1 MSTSTS
7 SPSPPAPQLT
17 VLPEAGRG
25 EQKNRTRS
33 ASRPLPAELRAAFF
47 DGIWDLAWG
56 GTFFRVTIPHDGR
69 LFDRFGRGS
78 GVSHRHGLVILWL
91 MAGAFRFNEVAK
103 LRTEQVDWAGATVHV
118 QRSKN
123 GLAPVRAVDRNLI
136 EATQAWRRRFRIS
149 SALVLPSR
157 EGSQLNCNVFNRDVM
172 GPLGELFGCKLS
184 THSLRDTSS
193 QELLRIAEQ
202 RGLGIKAVQESLGHR
217 NLNSTETYLRKQRV
231 GEICINLSSIGAI
244 E

>member
-1 MSTSTS
+1 
-7 SPSPPAPQLT
+7 
-17 VLPEAGRG
+17 
-25 EQKNRTRS
+25 
-33 ASRPLPAELRAAFF
+33 LPAELRAAFF
-47 DGIWDLAWG
+47 DCIWDLAWG
-56 GTFFRVTIPHDGR
+56 GTFFRVSIPHDGR

-136 EATQAWRRRFRIS
+136 EATLAWRRRFRIG

-172 GPLGELFGCKLS
+172 GPLGDLFGCKLS

-231 GEICINLSSIGAI
+231 GEICINLSSIGA
-244 E
+244 ES

>member
-1 MSTSTS
+1 MSTSKQNPS
-7 SPSPPAPQLT
+7 SKAP
-17 VLPEAGRG
+17 LPEAGRG
-25 EQKNRTRS
+25 ERKIKGAKTRS
-33 ASRPLPAELRAAFF
+33 ASRPLPAETRAAFF
-47 DGIWDLAWG
+47 DCIWDLAWG
-56 GTFFRVTIPHDGR
+56 GTFFRMTIPHDGR

-103 LRTEQVDWAGATVHV
+103 LRTEQVDWAGSTVHV
-118 QRSKN
+118 QRSKR

-136 EATQAWRRRFRIS
+136 EATLAWRRRFGIS
-149 SALVLPSR
+149 GALVLPSR
-157 EGSQLNCNVFNRDVM
+157 EGSELNCNVFNRDVM
-172 GPLGELFGCKLS
+172 RPLGELFGCKLS

-231 GEICINLSSIGAI
+231 GEICIDLSSIGAI